1 MSKKDY
7 IAIARVLHALKP
19 DLDERTPAGDY
30 VWDAAECAGARR
42 MLSRVGRELSVVLSA
57 DNPAFDRARFLEA
70 CETGADT
77 ESAKRARAASKA
89 ALKAQRAAVTR

>member
-7 IAIARVLHALKP
+7 VELARVLYCAKRNVLEANTQHL
-19 DLDERTPAGDY
+19 TP
-30 VWDAAECAGARR
+30 
-42 MLSRVGRELSVVLSA
+42 RELAEWAIGNVSSRIADVLAA
-57 DNPAFDRARFLEA
+57 DNPAFDRARFIEA

-89 ALKAQRAAVTR
+89 ALKAQRAEYLKSIR